1 MHSKLCH
8 LNVLYPWQRQRHLN
22 ETKHKRSD
30 VWIHIFKANLDSFT
44 SHSTVSSVS
53 GCLVQLAQYPD
64 CVAQCQQEECFPAQ
78 ISTPHKC
85 LALCLTL
92 SGL

>member
-1 MHSKLCH
+1 MPQPFFAPFLILKSITWIL
-8 LNVLYPWQRQRHLN
+8 LPLTRQTGRTAAL
-22 ETKHKRSD
+22 
-30 VWIHIFKANLDSFT
+30 FCA
-44 SHSTVSSVS
+44 
-53 GCLVQLAQYPD
+53 CLVQLAQHPD